1 MIHTPAMICLK
12 VMPPQCHG
20 YNCNTQG
27 LAEQITVYIGL
38 RLSVTN
44 RTLSLTNV
52 KKKNIYK
59 NFSKNVL
66 TCSRVNIRNIAELM
80 SSIVVIVLQ

>member
-1 MIHTPAMICLK
+1 MDKITTPRDLQSK
-12 VMPPQCHG
+12 PL
-20 YNCNTQG
+20 YTK
-27 LAEQITVYIGL
+27 QITVYIGF

-44 RTLSLTNV
+44 RTISLTNV

-80 SSIVVIVLQ
+80 SSIAVIVLQ